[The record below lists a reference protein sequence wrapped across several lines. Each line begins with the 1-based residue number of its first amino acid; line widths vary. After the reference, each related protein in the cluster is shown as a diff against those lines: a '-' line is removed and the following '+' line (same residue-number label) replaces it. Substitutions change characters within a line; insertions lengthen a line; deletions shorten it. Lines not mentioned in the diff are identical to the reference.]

1 MRLGTITR
9 LALLAALATGC
20 AAASADAEA
29 IKIGLGKTA
38 ANGANFIAI
47 EKGYYK
53 AEGLDAEIAYFD
65 SAEPIAVAVV
75 SGAVDFGAT
84 GPGGAFYN
92 LAGQNAVRIIAGL
105 ASEGPGFPV
114 FVFGVS
120 NAAYANGLKTYKD
133 FGGHS
138 GSVTQLGAAAH
149 YAYALLEAKHGIDP
163 NGVRIVPLQSQ
174 ANQISGLT
182 GGQTDTA
189 IILATLALPAVNR
202 GDIKSLGFVGE
213 EVSFQTGII
222 FTAAKTADN
231 NRDRVERFLRGHRKG
246 ARDYHDAF
254 VGPDGKRRND
264 GPGVTDI
271 LAIISKYV
279 AQSPEQVKASIA
291 YVDPNAAL
299 DTADIA
305 RQIAWYQSQGM
316 VKAGVTPEQAYDKRY
331 VVQLAAG

>member
-1 MRLGTITR
+1 MRLGTIIR
-9 LALLAALATGC
+9 LALLAVLATGS
-20 AAASADAEA
+20 AAISAHAEA

-65 SAEPIAVAVV
+65 AAEPIAVAVV

-120 NAAYANGLKTYKD
+120 DAAFANGLKSYRD

-149 YAYALLEAKHGIDP
+149 YAYALLEAKYGIDP
-163 NGVRIVPLQSQ
+163 SGVRIVPLQSQ

-182 GGQTDTA
+182 GGQ
-189 IILATLALPAVNR
+189 ALPAVNR

-231 NRDRVERFLRGHRKG
+231 NRDRVERFLRGYRKG

-254 VGPDGKRRND
+254 VGPDGKRHND
-264 GPGVTDI
+264 GPGITEI
-271 LAIISKYV
+271 LGIISKYV
-279 AQSPEQVKASIA
+279 SQSPEQVKASIA

-316 VKAGVTPEQAYDKRY
+316 VKAGVTTEQAYDKRY
-331 VVQLAAG
+331 VIPLSSR